1 MQVADVFRHVA
12 NQLPPETRMTGFLG
26 VVRWVMNR
34 VQAYGNQRNGWSF
47 DWARGTID
55 LIASYDTG
63 TIAISNGAT
72 TVTGTD
78 TVFTDAMVG
87 RKIRIVGVDYVIDS
101 RASNTEVELAT
112 EYGGTDE
119 TEAKFVVYK
128 DEYPLSANISTVH
141 RIWDKQNNN
150 TIEGVSPLELGDRDF
165 RSNQSGTVEVYAEV
179 GVNSSGQT
187 LVQFHPYP
195 TAIARLEYWYQANIT
210 QISGIGSTIDIP
222 EFYDEL
228 VKQGVY
234 ARQMQILRMNGWRDE
249 MLNFSEMLL
258 EAWDHDT
265 VFRDTVVRMAR
276 ADNIEPFR
284 FLIRQARNVTV
295 T

>member
-1 MQVADVFRHVA
+1 MLVSDIFRHVA
-12 NQLPPETRMTGFLG
+12 DQLPPETRMTGFLG
-26 VVRWVMNR
+26 VTRWVMNR
-34 VQAYGNQRNGWSF
+34 IQAHGNQRNGWSF
-47 DWARGTID
+47 DWARGQID

-78 TVFTDAMVG
+78 TEFTDAMVG

-101 RASNTEVELAT
+101 RASDTEIELAT
-112 EYGGTDE
+112 VYGGSDE
-119 TEAKFVVYK
+119 TEAKFTVYK
-128 DEYPLSANISTVH
+128 DEYALAANISTVH

-150 TIEGVSPLELGDRDF
+150 IIRAVSPLELGDRDF
-165 RSNQSGTVEVYAEV
+165 RSEQSGTVKIYAEV
-179 GVNSSGQT
+179 GVNSSNQT

-195 TAIARLEYWYQANIT
+195 TAIARLEYWYQADIT

-222 EFYDEL
+222 VFYDEL

-234 ARQMQILRMNGWRDE
+234 ARQMQVLRMNGWRDE
-249 MLNFSEMLL
+249 FVNFTEMLR
-258 EAWDHDT
+258 EAWDHDS

-276 ADNIEPFR
+276 ADNLEPLR
-284 FLIRQARNVTV
+284 FLVRHARNVTV